1 MYTEIKIQHGKHE
14 FVSLLLLNFV
24 KFEINIYFDY
34 TVSCMNSNAFSGNSD
49 ELNQINLRS

>member
-24 KFEINIYFDY
+24 KFEINIHFDY
-34 TVSCMNSNAFSGNSD
+34 TVSCMNSNAFSGFA
-49 ELNQINLRS
+49 EF

>member
-34 TVSCMNSNAFSGNSD
+34 TVSCMNSNAFSGFA
-49 ELNQINLRS
+49 EF